1 MITLARMERQAGNRE
16 RAKDLEEQ
24 AYDMLL
30 RKWKAETLA
39 SHEYSWLSSLASDL
53 AHYDIARQVR
63 QSQPGLET
71 EKYYD
76 GENLTRTRS
85 NALDKL

>member
-1 MITLARMERQAGNRE
+1 MAGNAE
-16 RAKDLEEQ
+16 KAKEIDEQ

-30 RKWKAETLA
+30 KKWKAETLA

-53 AHYDIARQVR
+53 GHSDIARQVR

-76 GENLTRTRS
+76 DENLTRTRS

>member
-1 MITLARMERQAGNRE
+1 
-16 RAKDLEEQ
+16 
-24 AYDMLL
+24 
-30 RKWKAETLA
+30 
-39 SHEYSWLSSLASDL
+39 LASDL
-53 AHYDIARQVR
+53 GHLDIARQVR

-76 GENLTRTRS
+76 DENLTRTRS

>member
-1 MITLARMERQAGNRE
+1 
-16 RAKDLEEQ
+16 
-24 AYDMLL
+24 MLL

-53 AHYDIARQVR
+53 GHYDISRQVR
-63 QSQPGLET
+63 QSQPGLEV

-76 GENLTRTRS
+76 DENLTRTRS
-85 NALDKL
+85 NALDKF